1 MSNAVK
7 ALQTV
12 RVAALAALLGIPV
25 QAAVAQENAIAMP
38 LNDAALVQPRHV
50 TVKATRYRGSD
61 ALEVRQTGA
70 LPRLRYRYFRVRSR
84 ARFP

>member
-38 LNDAALVQPRHV
+38 LNDAALVR
-50 TVKATRYRGSD
+50 
-61 ALEVRQTGA
+61 
-70 LPRLRYRYFRVRSR
+70 R
-84 ARFP
+84 AM